1 MNQKQLIKAHIDEQG
16 RMVFPP
22 EIAARFGIKP
32 GIEVHLDEG
41 SNEIRVLRPI
51 THLSKI
57 YIEVTNLCNLDCVT
71 CMRNVWG
78 EPPGKMS
85 DETFERIFATVRSMS
100 PLPNV
105 FFGGY
110 GEPLIHHRVIE
121 WVRRMKSIGA
131 RVELITNG
139 LLLTEERSLQFIHA
153 GLDMLW
159 ISLDGSSPE
168 SYADVRLGSS
178 LPIVIDNLNT
188 LRYIRYKAVDV
199 DKSKPSLG
207 IAFVAMKS
215 NIAEL
220 PEVLRLGISLGA
232 KQFSISNVLAHTP
245 ELQEQILYKRTVSK
259 VATLLSTSLPRL
271 SPPRVNLP
279 RMDSNE
285 LTKDVLADIYARKYR
300 LELAGHDFNRAVDS
314 CPFIEQGSTAIRW
327 NGSVHPCL
335 PLLHT
340 NQDYFAGRLRHA
352 QAYTV
357 GSVLENDL
365 LDIWN
370 DQEYTDL
377 RERVQRFDFSPC
389 TFCNGCELSTN
400 NQDDC
405 LGNTGL
411 ACGGC
416 LWAQGVIRCP

>member
-1 MNQKQLIKAHIDEQG
+1 MNQKQLITARVDADG

-22 EIAARFGIKP
+22 EMAARFGIRP
-32 GIEVHLDEG
+32 GTEIQLEEG
-41 SNEIRVLRPI
+41 NNEIRLLRP
-51 THLSKI
+51 TSHLARV
-57 YIEVTNLCNLDCVT
+57 YIEPTNLCNLDCRT

-78 EPPGKMS
+78 ESAGTMS
-85 DETFERIFATVRSMS
+85 DQTFERIFESLKGIS
-100 PLPNV
+100 PLPTV

-110 GEPLIHHRVIE
+110 GEPLIHPNLIAWMQRIKE
-121 WVRRMKSIGA
+121 LGA

-139 LLLTEERSLQFIHA
+139 LLLTEERSLQLIRM

-159 ISLDGSSPE
+159 VSLDGSSPE

-178 LPIVIDNLNT
+178 LPKVVENLTT
-188 LRYIRYKAVDV
+188 LRRIRYKATDI
-199 DKSKPSLG
+199 DNTLPNLG

-215 NIAEL
+215 NIADL

-245 ELQEQILYKRTVSK
+245 ELYEQMLYRRTVFN
-259 VATLLSTSLPRL
+259 TTTRLSASLPL
-271 SPPRVNLP
+271 VNLP
-279 RMDSNE
+279 RMDWDN
-285 LTKDVLADIYARKYR
+285 LTKDVLAEIHAHRYR
-300 LELAGHDFNRAVDS
+300 MELAGFETNRAVDS
-314 CPFIEQGSTAIRW
+314 CPFIEQGSTAVRW
-327 NGSVHPCL
+327 DGSVCPCL

-340 NQDYFAGRLRHA
+340 NQNYFAKRLRHS

-357 GSVLENDL
+357 GNVTQKDL
-365 LDIWN
+365 LEIWN
-370 DQEYTDL
+370 EKNYADL
-377 RERVQRFDFSPC
+377 RKRVQRFDFSPC
-389 TFCNGCELSTN
+389 TFCNGCQLSTSN
-400 NQDDC
+400 EEDC

>member
-1 MNQKQLIKAHIDEQG
+1 MNQKHLYTAHVDMDG

-22 EIAARFGIKP
+22 EIARRFGIQP
-32 GIEVHLDEG
+32 GVEVHLDEG
-41 SNEIRVLRPI
+41 SNEIRLLRPVSQ
-51 THLSKI
+51 LAKV
-57 YIEVTNLCNLDCVT
+57 YIEPTNLCNLDCRT

-78 EPPGKMS
+78 ESAGTMS
-85 DETFERIFATVRSMS
+85 DQVFERIFDGIKAMS
-100 PLPNV
+100 PLPTV

-110 GEPLIHHRVIE
+110 GEPLIHPKLLTWIQRI
-121 WVRRMKSIGA
+121 KTLGA

-139 LLLTEERSLQFIHA
+139 LLLTEERALQLIRM

-159 ISLDGSSPE
+159 VSLDGSSPE

-178 LPIVIDNLNT
+178 LPKVIGNLET
-188 LRYIRYKAVDV
+188 LRRIRYKATDI
-199 DKSKPSLG
+199 DNTLPNLG

-215 NIAEL
+215 NISDL
-220 PEVLRLGISLGA
+220 PSVLELGISLGA

-245 ELQEQILYKRTVSK
+245 ELYEQILYQRTVFN
-259 VATLLSTSLPRL
+259 TTTRSTTYLPL
-271 SPPRVNLP
+271 VNLP
-279 RMDSNE
+279 RMDSND
-285 LTKDVLADIYARKYR
+285 LTKDVLADIYARRYR
-300 LELAGHDFNRAVDS
+300 LELAGFESNRAVDS

-327 NGSVHPCL
+327 DGSVCPCL

-340 NQDYFAGRLRHA
+340 NQNYFAKRLRHT

-357 GSVLENDL
+357 GNVLQDDL
-365 LDIWN
+365 HTIWN
-370 DQEYTDL
+370 EEQYTAL
-377 RERVQRFDFSPC
+377 RRRVQRFDFSPC
-389 TFCNGCELSTN
+389 TFCNGCELSTHN
-400 NQDDC
+400 SEDC